1 MAVMKVTFLGTSSMV
16 PTKERGQSGIYVDC
30 GAEKILVDCG
40 ENIQR
45 QMRIAKISPPRTTRI
60 FLSHWHGDHVFGLP
74 GLLENIAKNSAD
86 KKIEI
91 YGTEIVKKKLA
102 QLVKAFDLRNKL
114 KINFNV
120 IHRGGSFL
128 NVGDF
133 EFGAYFLKHG
143 TPCLGY
149 YAKQK
154 DRFCIDK
161 VKMKKVGLPSG
172 EIISR
177 LKNKKDVVYKGKK
190 IKWKSLTYFKKGKK
204 VAVVLDTGVCP
215 SAISVAKDADLF
227 ICESTFLNE
236 MNEKA
241 KKYTHLTAGQA
252 GELAKK
258 AKCGEL
264 IITHFSQ
271 RYDEEDI
278 EKMKEEA
285 MKTFGKKVEIAKD
298 FMTIAV

>member
-1 MAVMKVTFLGTSSMV
+1 MAIMKVTFLGTSSMV
-16 PTKERGQSGIYVDC
+16 PTKERGQSGIHVDC

-74 GLLENIAKNSAD
+74 GLLENIAKNSAH
-86 KKIEI
+86 KNIEI
-91 YGTEIVKKKLA
+91 YGTDEVRKKMT
-102 QLVKAFDLRNKL
+102 QLVKTFDLRNKL

-120 IHRGGSFL
+120 IHKNGIFL
-128 NVGDF
+128 DAGDF

-149 YAKQK
+149 FAKQK
-154 DRFCIDK
+154 DRLCVDK
-161 VKMKKVGLPSG
+161 AKMRKAKLPSG

-177 LKNKKDVVYKGKK
+177 LKNKKDVIYKGKK
-190 IKWKSLTYFKKGKK
+190 IKWKDLTYFKKGKK
-204 VAVVLDTGVCP
+204 VAVVLDTGVCAG
-215 SAISVAKDADLF
+215 AISVAKNADLF
-227 ICESTFLNE
+227 VCESTFLNK

-241 KKYTHLTAGQA
+241 KKYNHLTAGQA

-258 AKCGEL
+258 AKCNSL
-264 IITHFSQ
+264 VITHFSQ

-278 EKMKEEA
+278 EKMKREA
-285 MKTFGKKVEIAKD
+285 KKSFGRKVEIAND
-298 FMTIAV
+298 FMTIDV